1 MAASVPSTPKKRQRD
16 LSLSSTYHDYRT
28 HKENSDPNIKLS
40 YYLNGAGSINERTPK
55 RLKLLQ
61 EKATNL
67 LHQPRQFALA
77 EEEFK
82 NYCVALEFSPKSP
95 RFYELRRFAIN
106 CLYVGYGCPDKVADE
121 MDYYEVLSSIM
132 KSRFRRRQRIATNTS
147 IDIHADAKDE
157 YERLLI
163 GEDDDDTES
172 EEDEESEDEEDI

>member
-1 MAASVPSTPKKRQRD
+1 M
-16 LSLSSTYHDYRT
+16 
-28 HKENSDPNIKLS
+28 
-40 YYLNGAGSINERTPK
+40 
-55 RLKLLQ
+55 KLLQ

-67 LHQPRQFALA
+67 LHQSRQFALA

-106 CLYVGYGCPDKVADE
+106 CLYVGYGCPDKVGKVDFRTGKRSTARKDGKG
-121 MDYYEVLSSIM
+121 VL

-172 EEDEESEDEEDI
+172 EEEESEDEEDI